1 MRKNYNNTLT
11 LSLRGGGL
19 NNTLVCIND
28 NNYDIESLN
37 N

>member
-11 LSLRGGGL
+11 LSLRGGL